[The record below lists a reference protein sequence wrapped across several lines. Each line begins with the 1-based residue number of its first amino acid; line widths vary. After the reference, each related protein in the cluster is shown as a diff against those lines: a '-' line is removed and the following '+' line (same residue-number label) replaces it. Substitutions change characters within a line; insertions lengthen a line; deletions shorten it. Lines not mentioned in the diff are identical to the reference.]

1 MQVMGM
7 TVSNTAKEPW
17 RVQDGIFGFLS
28 GKDGTCYRA
37 HGI

>member
-1 MQVMGM
+1 MQLMRTIV
-7 TVSNTAKEPW
+7 NNAAKEPW